1 MDAAGGK
8 QRIPSLDGR
17 IGHGY
22 GTTKQHMGMKP
33 SPDGF
38 PYDTHKIEDPESWEV
53 PFGGDM
59 DAIDRFKNKTNSFGT
74 VFDPNQKSDNSSF
87 ADDQNIKGLPA
98 VGELRKYIQSILIE
112 DSAIRLRS
120 RSSEPDGA
128 VNQFGMKVP
137 GGSQFGWSSAYPFD
151 DEESHEPVYSMK
163 DMVDKNLIAIGEIPK
178 K

>member
-8 QRIPSLDGR
+8 QRIPGLDGR
-17 IGHGY
+17 VGHGY
-22 GTTKQHMGMKP
+22 GTIKQTMGIRP

-38 PYDTHKIEDPESWEV
+38 PYDTHPIEDPEDWDV

-59 DAIDRFKNKTNSFGT
+59 DSIDRFQNKTDSFGT
-74 VFDPNQKSDNSSF
+74 VWDPNQKSDNSAF
-87 ADDQNIKGLPA
+87 TDDQKIKNLPA
-98 VGELRKYIQSILIE
+98 VGELRKYIQNVLNE
-112 DSAIRLRS
+112 DPMIRTRS

-137 GGSQFGWSSAYPFD
+137 GGSQFGWSSAYPFETD
-151 DEESHEPVYSMK
+151 DSEEPVYSMK
-163 DMVDKNLIAIGEIPK
+163 QLVDKTSMKRGEIPK